1 MRNQVFKNLRK
12 IARIVLNIV
21 CGVISI
27 MFVIAFIA
35 TMKWNFLILAGSMAI
50 LYALVYLLSVSSEAI
65 KKEYITAQMQIRMDE
80 PIVFDKKK
88 VLRSYLT
95 ILSFVWIMPYLPG
108 IVFGIPKFGFII
120 YMPMMVL
127 FFVVSSM
134 LEKYLDVFPFKKRT
148 YRLINFTVHAAL
160 TVASLAYFFFKLS

>member
-1 MRNQVFKNLRK
+1 MQDQVFKNLRK
-12 IARIVLNIV
+12 IVKIVFNIV

-35 TMKWNFLILAGSMAI
+35 TMKWNFLILAGSMAV
-50 LYALVYLLSVSSEAI
+50 LYALVYLLSISSEAI
-65 KKEYITAQMQIRMDE
+65 KKEYIAAQMQIRTDE

-108 IVFGIPKFGFII
+108 IVLGIPKFGFII
-120 YMPMMVL
+120 YMPIMVL
-127 FFVVSSM
+127 CFVV
-134 LEKYLDVFPFKKRT
+134 
-148 YRLINFTVHAAL
+148 
-160 TVASLAYFFFKLS
+160 

>member
-1 MRNQVFKNLRK
+1 MQNQVFKNLRK
-12 IARIVLNIV
+12 IARIGLNIV

-65 KKEYITAQMQIRMDE
+65 KKEYITAQMQIRTDE

-88 VLRSYLT
+88 VLRLSYDPLIRLDNAVSARYRT
-95 ILSFVWIMPYLPG
+95 RHTEIRLHNIYADDGAFLRGVKHAREISRCLSFQKAYIPPYKLYCPCRSHRS
-108 IVFGIPKFGFII
+108 IACIL
-120 YMPMMVL
+120 L
-127 FFVVSSM
+127 F
-134 LEKYLDVFPFKKRT
+134 
-148 YRLINFTVHAAL
+148 
-160 TVASLAYFFFKLS
+160 